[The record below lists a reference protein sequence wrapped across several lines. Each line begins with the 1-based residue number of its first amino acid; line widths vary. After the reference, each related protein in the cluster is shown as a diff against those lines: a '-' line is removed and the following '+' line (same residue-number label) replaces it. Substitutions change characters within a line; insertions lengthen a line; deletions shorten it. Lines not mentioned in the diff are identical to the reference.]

1 MPRAAK
7 RKGLPD
13 LVGEQHLRLL
23 VEAARDYAIFT
34 LDGEGRVL
42 TWNSGAQRF
51 NGYEEREILGEHFS
65 CFYAVEDR
73 KAGKPAHELEIAR
86 RDGRFEGEGWRL
98 KRGGTG
104 FWACIVITALRDPG
118 GRLVGFGHVT
128 RDITERL
135 QATERFRLA
144 LEGAPTGMIM
154 VDALGHIVLV
164 NAQVEKLF
172 EYPREDLVGKSIEM
186 LVPLRYRHGHSG
198 LRGAFLAGPEA
209 RPMGAGRELFGLR
222 KDGTEVP
229 IEIGLNPLK
238 SAEGE
243 FVLASIVDITERK
256 RSVEQ
261 FRLALEAAPTG
272 MIMIDESGK
281 LVLVNAHIEK
291 LFGFE
296 RQELIGRP
304 IEMLVPE
311 RFRARHPGFRGAF
324 FADPKARP
332 MGGGRDLFGLRKD
345 GSEIPIEIGLNPLQT
360 AEGTFVLGSV
370 ADITGRKHAERE
382 KELLLDKLRA
392 SNAQLTTSLKEREV
406 LLQEVHHRVKNNLQ
420 VISSLISMQLRR
432 LKGGSSREAL
442 EECQT
447 RVQAIAL
454 IHAQLYQTDDKARV
468 PLTAYVRSLAANV
481 FEATSVSRSTVSLVL
496 DIDDVVLAVDRAI
509 PCGLILNELITNAL
523 KHAFP
528 DGRHGTVRID
538 IKQIGDGNMRLRVAD
553 DGIGIAPETEIG
565 KTDSLGLHLVTTLA
579 EQLNADLD
587 VDGREG
593 TVFQL
598 TFAAEEP

>member
-1 MPRAAK
+1 VTPVPRAAQ
-7 RKGLPD
+7 REGPPD
-13 LVGEQHLRLL
+13 RVGEQHLRLL
-23 VEAARDYAIFT
+23 VDAARDCAIFT

-51 NGYEEREILGEHFS
+51 NGCEEQEILGEHFS
-65 CFYAVEDR
+65 CFYALDDR
-73 KAGKPAHELEIAR
+73 KAGRAGHELIA
-86 RDGRFEGEGWRL
+86 
-98 KRGGTG
+98 
-104 FWACIVITALRDPG
+104 ALCDPG

-154 VDALGHIVLV
+154 VDALGLIVLV

-172 EYPREDLVGKSIEM
+172 GYPREDLVGESIEL
-186 LVPLRYRHGHSG
+186 LVPVRYRQGHSG
-198 LRGAFLAGPEA
+198 HRGAFLAVPEA

-243 FVLASIVDITERK
+243 FVLASIVDITE
-256 RSVEQ
+256 
-261 FRLALEAAPTG
+261 
-272 MIMIDESGK
+272 
-281 LVLVNAHIEK
+281 
-291 LFGFE
+291 
-296 RQELIGRP
+296 
-304 IEMLVPE
+304 
-311 RFRARHPGFRGAF
+311 
-324 FADPKARP
+324 
-332 MGGGRDLFGLRKD
+332 
-345 GSEIPIEIGLNPLQT
+345 
-360 AEGTFVLGSV
+360 
-370 ADITGRKHAERE
+370 RKHAERE

-420 VISSLISMQLRR
+420 VISSLINMQLRR
-432 LKGGSSREAL
+432 FKGGSSREAL

-454 IHAQLYQTDDKARV
+454 IHAQLYQSDDQARV
-468 PLTAYVRSLAANV
+468 ALTAYVRSLAANV
-481 FEATSVSRSTVSLVL
+481 FDATSVSRSSVSPVL

-528 DGRHGTVRID
+528 DGRRGTVRIE
-538 IKQIGDGNMRLRVAD
+538 IKRIGGGKLRLRVAD
-553 DGIGIAPETEIG
+553 DGIGIAPGTEIG
-565 KTDSLGLHLVTTLA
+565 KTGSLGLHLVTTLS
-579 EQLNADLD
+579 EQLNAELD

-593 TVFQL
+593 TAFQL

>member
-1 MPRAAK
+1 
-7 RKGLPD
+7 
-13 LVGEQHLRLL
+13 
-23 VEAARDYAIFT
+23 
-34 LDGEGRVL
+34 
-42 TWNSGAQRF
+42 
-51 NGYEEREILGEHFS
+51 
-65 CFYAVEDR
+65 
-73 KAGKPAHELEIAR
+73 
-86 RDGRFEGEGWRL
+86 
-98 KRGGTG
+98 
-104 FWACIVITALRDPG
+104 
-118 GRLVGFGHVT
+118 
-128 RDITERL
+128 
-135 QATERFRLA
+135 
-144 LEGAPTGMIM
+144 MIM
-154 VDALGHIVLV
+154 VDALGHIILV

-172 EYPREDLVGKSIEM
+172 GYPREQLVGKSIEL
-186 LVPLRYRHGHSG
+186 LVPVRYRQGHSG
-198 LRGAFLAGPEA
+198 HRGAFLAVPEA

-222 KDGTEVP
+222 KDGSEVP
-229 IEIGLNPLK
+229 IEIGLNPLR

-256 RSVEQ
+256 RSMEQ

-272 MIMIDESGK
+272 MIMIDENGK

-296 RQELIGRP
+296 RQELIGQP

-324 FADPKARP
+324 FADPTARP

-360 AEGTFVLGSV
+360 ADGAFVLGSV

-382 KELLLDKLRA
+382 KELLLDELRA

-420 VISSLISMQLRR
+420 VISSLINMQLRR
-432 LKGGSSREAL
+432 VKGGSSREAL

-454 IHAQLYQTDDKARV
+454 IHAQLYQSDDKARV
-468 PLTAYVRSLAANV
+468 PLTAFVRSLAANV

-528 DGRHGTVRID
+528 GGRLGTVRID
-538 IKQIGDGNMRLRVAD
+538 IKRIGDGKMRLRVAD

-579 EQLNADLD
+579 EQLNAELD
-587 VDGREG
+587 VDGRDG
-593 TVFQL
+593 TSYQL
-598 TFAAEEP
+598 TFAAED